1 MISSRFINSLL
12 ALVCLVYVLPAPALA
27 GGDEWRPIDPADLA
41 LKTPVVEKDADAEAI
56 FWEVRVADAV
66 EEGSSRKVL
75 DHYIRIKIFTER
87 GRESQS
93 RIDIPYFSGSRIKDV
108 SARTIKPERS

>member
-12 ALVCLVYVLPAPALA
+12 ALVCLVYVLPALVLA

-56 FWEVRVADAV
+56 FWEVRVADAI
-66 EEGSSRKVL
+66 EGNSSSKAL
-75 DHYIRIKIFTER
+75 DHNIRITIFPKR
-87 GRESQS
+87 ARESQS
-93 RIDIPYFSGSRIKDV
+93 RIDRPYF
-108 SARTIKPERS
+108 